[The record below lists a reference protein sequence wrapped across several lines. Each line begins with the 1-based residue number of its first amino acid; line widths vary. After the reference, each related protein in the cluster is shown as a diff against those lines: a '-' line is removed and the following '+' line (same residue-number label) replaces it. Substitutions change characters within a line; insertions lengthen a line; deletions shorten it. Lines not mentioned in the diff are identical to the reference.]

1 MVELTLRVPEE
12 VAQELKMLAEKLASV
27 VEGGRTDWL
36 DDDDFNIF
44 FKKAIGKPLKN
55 CNLTR

>member
-36 DDDDFNIF
+36 DDDKETKRFRMDY
-44 FKKAIGKPLKN
+44 G
-55 CNLTR
+55 CCRSGGVG